1 MRIDLTRLL
10 EGKTSELPI
19 DYSFTPGEDGALL
32 PNGITLAAPIRV
44 TGKIRDNHGYMSLT
58 ATAVADY
65 ETVCDRCLAPI
76 STSLTF
82 SIERLIE
89 AKGPHA
95 VPEDPDAD
103 DEDILTVENGS
114 VDIDADLAEALV
126 LELPMRHLCADD
138 CPGLCPKCG
147 KRLAEG
153 DCGCKNEK
161 EIDPRLKVLQKLL
174 EKPQ

>member
-19 DYSFTPGEDGALL
+19 DYTFTPGEDCAVL
-32 PNGITLAAPIRV
+32 PHGITLAAPIRV

-58 ATAVADY
+58 ATAAADY
-65 ETVCDRCLAPI
+65 ETECDRCLAPI

-89 AKGPHA
+89 TKGNHA
-95 VPEDPDAD
+95 APEEFEAD
-103 DEDILTVENGS
+103 DEDILTVVNGA
-114 VDIDADLAEALV
+114 VDIDADIAEALI
-126 LELPMRHLCADD
+126 LELPMRHLCEEN

>member
-1 MRIDLTRLL
+1 MRIDLTGLL
-10 EGKTSELPI
+10 EGKTSEI
-19 DYSFTPGEDGALL
+19 AIEYSFVPGEDGVRL
-32 PNGITLAAPIRV
+32 PHGITLSAPIRV
-44 TGKIRDNHGYMSLT
+44 TGRVKDNHGYMTLT
-58 ATAVADY
+58 ASAVADY

-76 STSLTF
+76 STSLSF

-89 AKGPHA
+89 AKGTHA
-95 VPEDPDAD
+95 APDGLETD
-103 DEDILTVENGS
+103 DEDILSVVNGA
-114 VDIDADLAEALV
+114 VDIDGELTEALT
-126 LELPMRHLCADD
+126 LELPMRHLCDEN

-153 DCGCKNEK
+153 DCSCQNEK